1 MTEFSLE
8 QRRALASDKL
18 DRFFG
23 SVPAD
28 LRTRVTSLPKRIA
41 QMNARLSV
49 KLQEVLRTAD
59 LIFAH
64 AGQFAACAR
73 GCGHCCHVH
82 VPIADF
88 EAHYIGD
95 HIGVAPVALK
105 QGIRHDR
112 MEFSGKT
119 PCPFL
124 NNGECSIYESR
135 PLTCRMHLNFDID
148 NFWCL
153 HENWNKP
160 EAFIPRPDI
169 TPLMEA
175 YHLLGGKAQP
185 VVADI
190 RDFFPHGGRTLDNIC
205 ERRLD
210 LVA

>member
-18 DRFFG
+18 DQFFS

-28 LRTRVTSLPKRIA
+28 LRERVTSLPKRIS
-41 QMNARLSV
+41 QMNARTSV

-73 GCGHCCHVH
+73 GCGHCCYVH

-88 EAHYIGD
+88 EAQYMGD
-95 HIGVAPVALK
+95 HIGTAPVTLK
-105 QGIRHDR
+105 QSIHHDR
-112 MEFSGKT
+112 MEFSGNT

-124 NNGECSIYESR
+124 SNEECSIYEYR

-148 NFWCL
+148 NYWCL

-160 EAFIPRPDI
+160 GAAIPRPDI
-169 TPLMEA
+169 HPLMAA
-175 YHLLGGKAQP
+175 YHLLSGKVP
-185 VVADI
+185 PIVADI
-190 RDFFPHGGRTLDNIC
+190 RDFFPNGK
-205 ERRLD
+205 
-210 LVA
+210 AP

>member
-1 MTEFSLE
+1 MTEFPLE
-8 QRRALASDKL
+8 QRHAIASDKL
-18 DRFFG
+18 DRFFS

-28 LRTRVTSLPKRIA
+28 LRECVTSLPRRIS
-41 QMNARLSV
+41 QMNARISV

-64 AGQFAACAR
+64 AGKFAICAR

-82 VPIADF
+82 VPITDF
-88 EAHYIGD
+88 EAQYIGN
-95 HIGVAPVALK
+95 HIGTNPVTLK
-105 QGIRHDR
+105 QNIYHDR

-148 NFWCL
+148 NTWCL

-160 EAFIPRPDI
+160 DAVIPRPDI
-169 TPLMEA
+169 HPLMDA
-175 YHLLGGKAQP
+175 YHLLSRNVQP

-190 RDFFPHGGRTLDNIC
+190 RDFFPNGKAT
-205 ERRLD
+205 
-210 LVA
+210 

>member
-1 MTEFSLE
+1 MKIPVMTEMSPE
-8 QRRALASDKL
+8 QRRILASEKL
-18 DRFFG
+18 DTFFS
-23 SVPAD
+23 SVPPD
-28 LRTRVTSLPKRIA
+28 LRQRVTSLPKRIS
-41 QMNARLSV
+41 QMNARTSI

-59 LIFAH
+59 LIFAY
-64 AGQFAACAR
+64 AGNFAACAR

-88 EAHYIGD
+88 EAKYIED
-95 HIGVAPVALK
+95 HTGTTPVAL
-105 QGIRHDR
+105 GRSLRHDR

-124 NNGECSIYESR
+124 TNGECSIYQSR

-160 EAFIPRPDI
+160 EATIPRPDI
-169 TPLMEA
+169 HPLMDA
-175 YHLLGGKAQP
+175 YHLLCGKTPP

-190 RDFFPHGGRTLDNIC
+190 RDFFPNGKTT
-205 ERRLD
+205 
-210 LVA
+210 

>member
-1 MTEFSLE
+1 MTEFPLE
-8 QRRALASDKL
+8 QKRAMASDKL
-18 DRFFG
+18 DRFFS
-23 SVPAD
+23 SVPAE
-28 LRTRVTSLPKRIA
+28 LRERVTSLPKRIS
-41 QMNARLSV
+41 QMNARISV

-64 AGQFAACAR
+64 AGKFAICAR

-82 VPIADF
+82 IPIADF
-88 EAHYIGD
+88 EAQYMGG
-95 HIGVAPVALK
+95 HIGTAPAALK
-105 QGIRHDR
+105 QSIHRNR

-124 NNGECSIYESR
+124 SQGECSIYECR

-148 NFWCL
+148 NTWCL

-160 EAFIPRPDI
+160 EAAIPRPDI

-175 YHLLGGKAQP
+175 YHLLAGKTQP

-190 RDFFPHGGRTLDNIC
+190 RDFFPHRKAT
-205 ERRLD
+205 
-210 LVA
+210 

>member
-1 MTEFSLE
+1 MKIPVVTEITPE
-8 QRRALASDKL
+8 HRRALATEKL
-18 DRFFG
+18 DHFFS

-28 LRTRVTSLPKRIA
+28 LRERVTSLPKRIA
-41 QMNARLSV
+41 QMNARISI

-64 AGQFAACAR
+64 AGKFAACAR

-88 EAHYIGD
+88 EAQYIGD
-95 HIGVAPVALK
+95 HIATKPAALK
-105 QGIRHDR
+105 QSIRHDR
-112 MEFSGKT
+112 MKFSGKT

-124 NNGECSIYESR
+124 KNGECSIYQYR

-148 NFWCL
+148 NYWCL

-160 EAFIPRPDI
+160 EAVIPRPDI
-169 TPLMEA
+169 HPLMDA
-175 YHLLGGKAQP
+175 YHQLSGKTGP

-190 RDFFPHGGRTLDNIC
+190 RDFFPHGKTS
-205 ERRLD
+205 
-210 LVA
+210 